1 MNKINHIAII
11 MDGNG
16 RWGKKR
22 GKSRKFG
29 HINGVKVIEKIVKNS
44 IKENIPILTFYTF
57 STENWKRPKT
67 EIKFLFKLIDSY
79 FVKEINNLV
88 KNSIKINI
96 IGDLKKLPKKIKKRL
111 QDSVKRTGKCRKIL
125 VNLAL
130 NYGSKNE
137 IINSIRSMRF
147 KKQNISIKNFERNL
161 YTKNLPDPDLLIRTG
176 GKKRLSNFLLWQLA
190 YSELYFLD
198 KLWPDFTTSDFNK
211 IIKNFKRVKRNFG
224 KI

>member
-1 MNKINHIAII
+1 MYEQKGTNNNRTNK
-11 MDGNG
+11 
-16 RWGKKR
+16 
-22 GKSRKFG
+22 
-29 HINGVKVIEKIVKNS
+29 
-44 IKENIPILTFYTF
+44 
-57 STENWKRPKT
+57 KT
-67 EIKFLFKLIDSY
+67 YQRKLINKQTHPNTYQHNDASKQLY
-79 FVKEINNLV
+79 QQQ
-88 KNSIKINI
+88 NI
-96 IGDLKKLPKKIKKRL
+96 STNMYQQNTH
-111 QDSVKRTGKCRKIL
+111 QDKT
-125 VNLAL
+125 
-130 NYGSKNE
+130 
-137 IINSIRSMRF
+137 F